1 MTRIGTHLKQ
11 FATTHKNFFQRSTP
25 FAIPIICLSI
35 AVTGS
40 DAWLKYQ
47 LDEKQKIDFQNTINR
62 IAIQLENS
70 VLLEDYAN
78 IDNNLI
84 NILRE
89 DSNITCLAVKD
100 NNNNRIS
107 IASRTSPKDEPE
119 IVYNMIPQECKPKD
133 KPSNLTKAQTGSLTG
148 QAFINNQN
156 LQLGKLTGHS
166 TRSEEDLENLREAE
180 LILFIAFGTIFV
192 PTFGALA
199 LTSRNQLKR
208 EKEKLYKISS
218 LIHDLEEAQLRTR
231 SAFEGTNDGWWE
243 WEISNDRSILSLK
256 MRILL
261 EISVSTTAL
270 MEQHQPDKGNEWW
283 KQFVAPEHQR
293 KFGKFLNDVK
303 NQTCNLEMNSTIGT
317 EIKAIKTKS
326 KKECFLKIEAVVTE
340 ATNQRPNVVAI
351 VANDI
356 TREKEQQ
363 KSIQHLAFHD
373 KLTGLMNRSAFEEEI
388 ARAVKGLTRK
398 EYRLAVFMIDVDNF
412 KFLNDSHGHI
422 TGDQFLIEFANRLKL
437 CVRPTDFVAR
447 LGGDE
452 FVIITRFPMED
463 SSLVMERIKAM
474 AEKLLSR
481 LTHPYQLEACR
492 SNNTCS
498 IGICLDNIN
507 SESASSLL
515 DKADIA
521 LYKAKEIGRNR
532 YFVYEQGMLSAIVSK
547 ANTSEQLRDMIERS
561 ETGVHLQPIV
571 KLSSEKTFSHH
582 THHSTI
588 VGHEALFRC
597 PKLKQPIPYLVECAE
612 KSGIIGLLTTSI
624 LDNIQ
629 HQAKEAS
636 PDNET
641 YISINISPIQFLET
655 NFPNTFVRNLEDRSI
670 NPGLIRI
677 EITETALLQDLQT
690 TQMHMS
696 KLKDQGVSFYLDD
709 FGTGYSSIELLR
721 KLPFSSLK
729 LDRSYTKNIHKES
742 GSELVKSIIDM
753 SKAFNMSLIGEGVET
768 LEQKR
773 ILESLG
779 CEYAQGF
786 LFNADGSSRRKQD
799 HH

>member
-1 MTRIGTHLKQ
+1 MIRHNINIKQ
-11 FATTHKNFFQRSTP
+11 LSVRCKNFIWRSTP
-25 FAIPIICLSI
+25 FTIPIVCLSI
-35 AVTGS
+35 AAIGS
-40 DAWLKYQ
+40 DAWLGHQ
-47 LDEKQKIDFQNTINR
+47 LQKKQKIDFQNAINR
-62 IAIQLENS
+62 IAIQLENP
-70 VLLEDYAN
+70 VLLKDYAN

-84 NILRE
+84 NLLQE
-89 DSNITCLAVKD
+89 NPSITCLVVTD
-100 NNNNRIS
+100 NKGKSLS
-107 IASRTSPKDEPE
+107 IATRTSRDQKPE
-119 IVYNMIPQECKPKD
+119 VAYNRVPAECSLEDTPTEVADIRKENFTGRALI
-133 KPSNLTKAQTGSLTG
+133 SNRN
-148 QAFINNQN
+148 I
-156 LQLGKLTGHS
+156 QLGTLTGHS
-166 TRSEEDLENLREAE
+166 LGSGDDRTNLRNIE
-180 LILFIAFGTIFV
+180 LVLFSAFGTIFI

-208 EKEKLYKISS
+208 EKEKLSKISS
-218 LIHDLEEAQLRTR
+218 LIDDLEEAQLRTR

-256 MRILL
+256 MRMLL
-261 EISVSTTAL
+261 EISASTTAL
-270 MEQHQPDKGNEWW
+270 MQQHQPGEANEWW
-283 KQFVAPEHQR
+283 KQFIAPEDHKR
-293 KFGKFLNDVK
+293 FRKFLNNVS
-303 NQTCNLEMNSTIGT
+303 NQTCNLENNSTIGT
-317 EIKAIKTKS
+317 EIKAVKTRS

-340 ATNQRPNVVAI
+340 AINQKPSVVAL

-373 KLTGLMNRSAFEEEI
+373 TLTGLMNRSAFEEEI
-388 ARAVKGLTRK
+388 SRSTKGLLRK

-412 KFLNDSHGHI
+412 KFLNDSHGHT
-422 TGDQFLIEFANRLKL
+422 TGDQFLIEFANRLKS

-463 SSLVMERIKAM
+463 SSLVMERVKAM
-474 AEKLLSR
+474 GEKLLLR

-498 IGICLDNIN
+498 IGICLDSPN
-507 SESASSLL
+507 SESASTLL

-532 YFVYEQGMLSAIVSK
+532 YFIYEKGMASAIISK
-547 ANTSEQLRDMIERS
+547 ANTSEKLRDMIETG
-561 ETGVHLQPIV
+561 ETGLHLQPIV
-571 KLSSEKTFSHH
+571 ELSGGSALSHH
-582 THHSTI
+582 THHPTV

-597 PKLKQPIPYLVECAE
+597 PALKKPIPYLIECAE
-612 KSGIIGLLTTSI
+612 ESGIIGLLTTSI
-624 LDNIQ
+624 LDNIKSKI
-629 HQAKEAS
+629 KEQR
-636 PDNET
+636 PGNKT
-641 YISINISPIQFLET
+641 YISINISPLQFLEP
-655 NFPNTFVRNLEDRSI
+655 NFPDTFTRNLEDRSI

-690 TQMHMS
+690 TKTHMS
-696 KLKDQGVSFYLDD
+696 KLKDHGVSFYLDD

-721 KLPFSSLK
+721 KLPFSCLK
-729 LDRSYTKNIHKES
+729 LDRSYTKNLNKES

-753 SKAFNMSLIGEGVET
+753 SKAFNMFLIGEGVET
-768 LEQKR
+768 FEQKR

-786 LFNADGSSRRKQD
+786 LFNADGSCRQN
-799 HH
+799 